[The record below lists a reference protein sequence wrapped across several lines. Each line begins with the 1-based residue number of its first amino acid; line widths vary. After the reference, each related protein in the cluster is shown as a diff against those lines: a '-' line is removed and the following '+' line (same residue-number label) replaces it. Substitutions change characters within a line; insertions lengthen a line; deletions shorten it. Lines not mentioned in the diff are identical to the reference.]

1 VQGQFANIICRLLSH
16 FFMGV
21 ALGLAFLIVV
31 ITANLANISDMLSS
45 PINSMQSALPLML
58 YVATTFGMGATITGA
73 VFEAVQRPH

>member
-1 VQGQFANIICRLLSH
+1 MQAKFANIIYRLLSH

-31 ITANLANISDMLSS
+31 IAANLANISGMLSS
-45 PINSMQSALPLML
+45 PVNSMQSALPLML
-58 YVATTFGMGATITGA
+58 YVAATFGMGATITGA